1 MWVMAPIVAISL
13 QQTFGGSSSFSE
25 KFVEEPNS
33 AAHAIPVSADKA
45 RKEAGNY
52 GAFLQG
58 FEAKDFLAPLKK
70 AAEEAK
76 SFAREIRDHGR
87 VRGSDD
93 DGAYAKAKEFVLK
106 PKNSPSNPPKTTR

>member
-1 MWVMAPIVAISL
+1 MWLLAPIVAISL
-13 QQTFGGSSSFSE
+13 QQTFGGSSSFSN

-33 AAHAIPVSADKA
+33 AAHAIPVSANGAK
-45 RKEAGNY
+45 KEVVHSGS
-52 GAFLQG
+52 FLQR
-58 FEAKDFLAPLKK
+58 FDANDFLAPLRR

-76 SFAREIRDHGR
+76 SFAKKIRDHGR

-93 DGAYAKAKEFVLK
+93 AEAYVKAKEFVLK